1 MRLGSSARHTIW
13 IFCFFVNFSKK
24 SKNIVIENVSSF
36 VSWDI
41 SFIWFQL
48 VVLLFSQTITRLSI
62 AVKICQKW
70 SDDIINR
77 RARWWLWWFPF
88 VSQIWQVVYAQIRER
103 ERERTRHD
111 ADRWACKCRLSTSS
125 SNQLRWDTEQIAGA
139 WNCANIHRAVCAR
152 HRKMWIYIVN
162 SCWQN
167 RII

>member
-103 ERERTRHD
+103 ERESKPGTMPIDEHASAASQRVLRINWDETQS
-111 ADRWACKCRLSTSS
+111 RLQAHEIVQTFIE
-125 SNQLRWDTEQIAGA
+125 L
-139 WNCANIHRAVCAR
+139 CAR
-152 HRKMWIYIVN
+152 VTEKCEYI
-162 SCWQN
+162 S
-167 RII
+167 